1 MKSTDLNLPVSTS
14 HPTISPDGKRIVF
27 AVTRPDIDG
36 DAYVGQLWQAPADAS
51 SPPERLTRGFHDF
64 SPAFSPDGSTI
75 AFLRATS
82 DGAPQ
87 LQVVRAA
94 GGEPLQVTDR
104 KLGVSDFS
112 WSPDGSRLV
121 FVSRVPEEGRY
132 GTVEGISSSAEPART
147 ITTTR
152 YLSNGVG
159 YTIDRH
165 AQLFVVDVP
174 DIGAEPFVKSAPY
187 PGANNDAT
195 GRPDGEPSGLP
206 TARQLT
212 SAAADHAHPRFTPD
226 GSEITFVASLH
237 EGSDSDLRS
246 GAYSVPAAGGDIAT
260 LVGPELDLGVE
271 DILVEPSGS
280 AFVLASET
288 GPTGLEFVGTNA
300 ALYVRSAAGAALTRL
315 TDPENV
321 DLSSSRLVG
330 AGNGAVLVAETT
342 RGTVQLLRVT
352 ADGVT
357 TRLTE
362 GSLEVTGYAVSGA
375 TTAVTYIDESTAG
388 DVAVVESGSFD
399 RVTDFSAAVRATGL
413 REAVETTIEARDGT
427 PIHGWVLTPSGEG
440 PHPVLLVIHGGPYSQ
455 YTGSLFDEAQ
465 VYADAGYG
473 VVMCNPRGASGYGQ
487 AFGRAIQNRMGT
499 IDMTDVLDFLEGAV
513 AANPSFDG
521 ERVGIMGGS
530 YGGYLT
536 AWTIAHD
543 HRFAGAIVERGFLDP
558 EFFIGTSDTA
568 PLRGAVHRGRP
579 PGDGRA
585 EPAGLRVAGDDADV
599 RRALGGRPPLS
610 APQAERL
617 PRAVRAGVDTKMLI
631 SRVRTTSCRGR
642 VARGSGC
649 RGSTRSSAGGR
660 NTSRS
665 LLRSGEGDVK
675 RPPGRPTVFRIGRFA
690 SLRRAS
696 QRQSE

>member
-1 MKSTDLNLPVSTS
+1 MKSTDLNLLVSTS

-187 PGANNDAT
+187 PGANNDA

-246 GAYSVPAAGGDIAT
+246 GAYSVPAAGGDITT
-260 LVGPELDLGVE
+260 LVGPELDLGVD

-300 ALYVRSAAGAALTRL
+300 ALYVRPAAGAALTRL

-558 EFFIGTSDTA
+558 EFFIGTSDIGTFFVEQYTGA
-568 PLRGAVHRGRP
+568 DPQAMAAQSPQAFVSQVTTPTFVVHSEDDLRCPL
-579 PGDGRA
+579 
-585 EPAGLRVAGDDADV
+585 
-599 RRALGGRPPLS
+599 
-610 APQAERL
+610 PQAERYYL
-617 PRAVRAGVDTKMLI
+617 GLVRAGVDTKML
-631 SRVRTTSCRGR
+631 VFPGE
-642 VARGSGC
+642 
-649 RGSTRSSAGGR
+649 
-660 NTSRS
+660 NHELSRS
-665 LLRSGEGDVK
+665 
-675 RPPGRPTVFRIGRFA
+675 GRPRHRVQRFDEILGWWAEHLPVAA
-690 SLRRAS
+690 S
-696 QRQSE
+696 